1 MNNIAINEIRTRDCP
16 TCFMCGSRGELQ
28 YEGLR
33 DRLFGVPGL
42 WNFKMCSNAE
52 CGLIWLDPMPADLDI
67 WKAYERYYTH
77 RDHFSKETWIRRAY
91 RKAQQGLLAH
101 YYGYRNGNTAFFD
114 RIIGSLIYFH
124 PGRLAD
130 TIFSVFYL
138 NAIPHG
144 RLLEVGCG
152 SGRMLKA
159 MQDKGWHA
167 VGVDPD
173 PIAIKNAKS
182 KGLVVHQG
190 ILADQKFK
198 NDSFDAIVLSHVIEH
213 VPDPLSLLK
222 ECERVLKPGGH
233 LVLITPNNKSFCHQL
248 FKSDWRSLEPPRH
261 LYVFNLETL
270 KQISRKAG
278 FHNVKL
284 ETTIRDVNNTFIAS
298 RALQRYGFHVMGS
311 KQNLIIRIIGRIFQL
326 MEWVT
331 LYFNSE
337 IGEEIVLIGVKTHGR

>member
-1 MNNIAINEIRTRDCP
+1 
-16 TCFMCGSRGELQ
+16 
-28 YEGLR
+28 
-33 DRLFGVPGL
+33 
-42 WNFKMCSNAE
+42 
-52 CGLIWLDPMPADLDI
+52 
-67 WKAYERYYTH
+67 
-77 RDHFSKETWIRRAY
+77 
-91 RKAQQGLLAH
+91 
-101 YYGYRNGNTAFFD
+101 
-114 RIIGSLIYFH
+114 
-124 PGRLAD
+124 
-130 TIFSVFYL
+130 
-138 NAIPHG
+138 
-144 RLLEVGCG
+144 
-152 SGRMLKA
+152 

-167 VGVDPD
+167 VGVDLD
-173 PIAIKNAKS
+173 PIAVKNAKS

-222 ECERVLKPGGH
+222 ECERVLKAGGH
-233 LVLITPNNKSFCHQL
+233 LVLITPNNRSFCHQL

-278 FHNVKL
+278 FQNVKL

-311 KQNLIIRIIGRIFQL
+311 KQKLIVRIIGRIFQL